1 MKIILQTLIFFFSF
15 VITTNG
21 FALETLAK
29 GKTKGRIKFE
39 SIPTITLNQFLKGET
54 NKKSIKIHGKLNF
67 PKKKSVE
74 PLPAVVLLHGSGG
87 PRQGVKHWSKIL
99 EKLGLVTFIVD
110 SNSTRGCPLDSKKRC
125 KNYSEHQGM
134 ANIVDAYRALELLST
149 HPQIDPN
156 RIALMGFSV
165 GGKATL
171 YASVKRFQK
180 MWGTPGLEFAA
191 YIPFYPACNVAFD
204 QDENISDKP
213 VRIFYG
219 ELDEWSSPIPC
230 QEYVNRLRKAGKDA
244 TITIYP
250 GTHHGFDHKPD
261 ANAPRSL
268 KSTTNRSKCRFVEA
282 PEYNL
287 VVLEKDKNNSELE
300 ELYTQ
305 CTSMLPN
312 RKRICR
318 INAYVSL
325 KTSNMHEPQTREHF
339 IETVKKFEEGLCN
352 MEHETKQT
360 SEDNS
365 GGGGLEL
372 DKKYAVAVEKF
383 ITKEWGKGDWEMG
396 FIKCMAGHAASL
408 SEEIKEAVIEHGPEK
423 AFEKISNEEDMEAYG
438 KVFSACEKNAEAALA
453 QVNQALEKDA
463 KQEETSSAESSSGT
477 SHPTVDLTYFESYLE
492 EYTKNYETSF
502 LMTDTSCMIESKKRL
517 RYNKEAAEKA
527 KKAVIDILT
536 ETIIR

>member
-1 MKIILQTLIFFFSF
+1 MKRILQTLIFFFSF

-29 GKTKGRIKFE
+29 GQQKGKIKFE
-39 SIPTITLNQFLKGET
+39 SVPVITLNEFLKGET
-54 NKKSIKIHGKLNF
+54 NKKSVKISGKLIF

-87 PRQGVKHWSKIL
+87 PRKGVKHWSKIL
-99 EKLGLVTFIVD
+99 EKLGLVIFIVD
-110 SNSTRGCPLDSKKRC
+110 SNSMRGCPSDSKTRC
-125 KNYSEHQGM
+125 KNYSKHQGM

-268 KSTTNRSKCRFVEA
+268 KSTTNRSNCRFVEKS
-282 PEYNL
+282 EYNL

-300 ELYTQ
+300 KLYTQ
-305 CTSMLPN
+305 CTSLFPN

-325 KTSNMHEPQTREHF
+325 KTSNMYEPQSREYF
-339 IETVKKFEEGLCN
+339 IRTIKNVEEGLCN

-360 SEDNS
+360 SEDNA

-408 SEEIKEAVIEHGPEK
+408 SEEVKEAVIEHGPEK
-423 AFEKISNEEDMEAYG
+423 AFEKISNEEDMNAYG
-438 KVFSACEKNAEAALA
+438 KVFSACEKNSEAALA
-453 QVNQALEKDA
+453 QANQALEKDA
-463 KQEETSSAESSSGT
+463 NQEETSSAESSSGT
-477 SHPTVDLTYFESYLE
+477 SHPTVDLPYFESYLE
-492 EYTKNYETSF
+492 EYTKAYNTAF

-517 RYNKEAAEKA
+517 RYNKEASQKAE
-527 KKAVIDILT
+527 KAVIDILT

>member
-1 MKIILQTLIFFFSF
+1 MKRILQTLIFFFSF

-39 SIPTITLNQFLKGET
+39 SVPVITLNEFLKGET

-110 SNSTRGCPLDSKKRC
+110 SNSTRGCPLDSKSRC

-219 ELDEWSSPIPC
+219 ELD
-230 QEYVNRLRKAGKDA
+230 
-244 TITIYP
+244 
-250 GTHHGFDHKPD
+250 
-261 ANAPRSL
+261 
-268 KSTTNRSKCRFVEA
+268 
-282 PEYNL
+282 
-287 VVLEKDKNNSELE
+287 
-300 ELYTQ
+300 
-305 CTSMLPN
+305 
-312 RKRICR
+312 
-318 INAYVSL
+318 
-325 KTSNMHEPQTREHF
+325 PQ
-339 IETVKKFEEGLCN
+339 
-352 MEHETKQT
+352 
-360 SEDNS
+360 
-365 GGGGLEL
+365 
-372 DKKYAVAVEKF
+372 
-383 ITKEWGKGDWEMG
+383 
-396 FIKCMAGHAASL
+396 
-408 SEEIKEAVIEHGPEK
+408 
-423 AFEKISNEEDMEAYG
+423 
-438 KVFSACEKNAEAALA
+438 
-453 QVNQALEKDA
+453 
-463 KQEETSSAESSSGT
+463 
-477 SHPTVDLTYFESYLE
+477 
-492 EYTKNYETSF
+492 
-502 LMTDTSCMIESKKRL
+502 
-517 RYNKEAAEKA
+517 
-527 KKAVIDILT
+527 
-536 ETIIR
+536 

>member
-1 MKIILQTLIFFFSF
+1 MKRILQTLIFFFSF

-29 GKTKGRIKFE
+29 GQQKGKIKFE
-39 SIPTITLNQFLKGET
+39 SVPVITLSQFLKGET
-54 NKKSIKIHGKLNF
+54 NIKSIEIHGQLKF
-67 PKKKSVE
+67 PKKKLTE

-87 PRQGVKHWSKIL
+87 PRKGVKYWSKIL

-110 SNSTRGCPLDSKKRC
+110 SNSARGCSLDSKSRC

-149 HPQIDPN
+149 HPQIDSN

-191 YIPFYPACNVAFD
+191 YIPFYPACNIAFD
-204 QDENISDKP
+204 HDEKISDKP

-230 QEYVNRLRKAGKDA
+230 REYVNRLRKAGKDA

-250 GTHHGFDHKPD
+250 EAHHNFDHKPD
-261 ANAPRSL
+261 ASAPRSM
-268 KSTTNRSKCRFVEA
+268 KSTTNRSQCQFVEA
-282 PEYNL
+282 AEYNL
-287 VVLEKDKNNSELE
+287 VVLKKDKNNSELE
-300 ELYTQ
+300 KLYTQ
-305 CTSMLPN
+305 CTSLFPN
-312 RKRICR
+312 RKKICR

-325 KTSNMHEPQTREHF
+325 KTSNMYEPQSREYF
-339 IETVKKFEEGLCN
+339 IRTIKNVEEGLCN

-383 ITKEWGKGDWEMG
+383 ITKEWGKSDWEMG
-396 FIKCMAGHAASL
+396 FIKCMIGHAASL
-408 SEEIKEAVIEHGPEK
+408 SEEVKEAVIEHGPEK
-423 AFEKISNEEDMEAYG
+423 AFKKISNEKDMEVYS
-438 KVFSACEKNAEAALA
+438 KVFSACEKNSEAALA
-453 QVNQALEKDA
+453 QANQALDEAA
-463 KQEETSSAESSSGT
+463 KQETTSGSSSETSQ
-477 SHPTVDLTYFESYLE
+477 VDLPSFENQLVKQAE
-492 EYTKNYETSF
+492 NYDTAF

-517 RYNKEAAEKA
+517 RYDKEAAEKA

-536 ETIIR
+536 ETIVR